1 MKQPSLEKIVENG
14 ISFLSE
20 FFPKDTSLY
29 FPLLSAAIVWAIK
42 RTKQWKEKIL
52 SWKVWAEPEPIKT
65 KPDGFILEF
74 FKGHADLRQCFKGE
88 LQKRKLEQLREAFS
102 ALYPI
107 LGLEDPFLTSLFSK
121 ELESRDYKRIVK
133 EFQKRVKKAE
143 QDIESIEEERFLE
156 GLKSIAHG
164 AVGLQLE
171 LLSQARLRRTIA
183 SLVKKTLNRE

>member
-29 FPLLSAAIVWAIK
+29 FPLLTTAVVWAIK
-42 RTKQWKEKIL
+42 RAKQWKEKVL

-65 KPDGFILEF
+65 KPDGFILDF
-74 FKGHADLRQCFKGE
+74 FKGHSGLRQSFKGE
-88 LQKRKLEQLREAFS
+88 LKKKKLDQLREAFS

-107 LGLEDPFLTSLFSK
+107 LGLEDPFLISLFSK
-121 ELESRDYKRIVK
+121 DLESRDYKKIVK
-133 EFQKRVKKAE
+133 DFQNRVKKAK
-143 QDIESIEEERFLE
+143 QDIEGIEEARLLE
-156 GLKSIAHG
+156 GLKAIADE

-171 LLSQARLRRTIA
+171 LLSQAKLRKTIA
-183 SLVKKTLNRE
+183 GLVKESLKRK